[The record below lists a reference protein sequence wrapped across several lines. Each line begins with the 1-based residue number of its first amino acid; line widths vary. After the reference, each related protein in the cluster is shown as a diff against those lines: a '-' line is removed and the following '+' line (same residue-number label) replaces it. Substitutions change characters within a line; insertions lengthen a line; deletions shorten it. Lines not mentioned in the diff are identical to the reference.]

1 MTRIRKFALAALCLM
16 IAAPAFAQSA
26 TGSGQAQG
34 QGSGAAQFGKTPS
47 SGQTQSTDQPG
58 MKIVQADGTT
68 NAQAEATAETN
79 LEARK
84 TLMTIKDKGAKVSA
98 TARAKADAKLEAA
111 AKKAND
117 EATKSGDQKV
127 AARLGAEFGATAEA
141 MMSEKQTLDAS
152 WGELM
157 IAHSLD
163 ANTKTEVTVAQLF
176 ELRKEGTGWGQI
188 AAGLGL
194 KLGDCVSAAQSE
206 AKVATGMAKA
216 DGKVAVIHGEGA
228 RAGVGVNAGSNAG
241 LNAGAVHASTQTG
254 LGVGVKIK
262 P

>member
-1 MTRIRKFALAALCLM
+1 MTRIRKFALAALCLV

-34 QGSGAAQFGKTPS
+34 QGSGTAQVGKTPS
-47 SGQTQSTDQPG
+47 SGQTQSTDQSDKG
-58 MKIVQADGTT
+58 MQAGTTT
-68 NAQAEATAETN
+68 NAQAEATTETN

-117 EATKSGDQKV
+117 EATKNGDEKV
-127 AARLGAEFGATAEA
+127 AARLAGEFGATAEA

-194 KLGDCVSAAQSE
+194 KLGDCVSAAQAE
-206 AKVATGMAKA
+206 AKVAAGLAKA

-228 RAGVGVNAGSNAG
+228 RAGVGANAGTNAG